1 MAEES
6 DLMELINRAI
16 SCEHPQVYGAVNLN
30 RLREVLCLLV
40 LAQKAGGENPSNAH
54 HLNESTEKDNEVARN
69 HSEVDI
75 TSDSCQ
81 NVDNLPPSS
90 EQSENEEEI
99 NVNDSPTRSPSP
111 EDKDQATGEQWQN
124 VLFEI
129 EKIACQMNEISERVN
144 KIETKWQPM
153 KCTCLA
159 DCGATADDENIS
171 PSQSNVSFSENNP
184 STQVNDANEPIF
196 EVGQKK
202 TVNDIDG
209 LPAPREA
216 SPSEA
221 TDGNEPA
228 ALQST
233 SDQSVVSCKDG
244 KNNNSPLPTT
254 DIVMEQDQE
263 GVNCIQ
269 ENDEKSTLPASNGT
283 QNEKRKERAIFC
295 DNFEQLVA
303 IVEFLLEREK
313 MFSERLGKVE
323 AMVTLC
329 TDELPNRLEEED
341 GKIPPSMGWE
351 AKSPVQNSI
360 QDPCTVKIVPET
372 VAEQNNLKREAV
384 ASSIHTKVDE
394 IENELGFLKATLNN
408 LNIAAGGKLGA
419 EVKNHVHCISCNCA
433 AAMEVFETPIP
444 QPIPFHV
451 KRCLKPVLRRQLDSL
466 RKELKDSVGAPVDME
481 PYWQLLKKPNSL
493 RSK

>member
-40 LAQKAGGENPSNAH
+40 LAQKVGGKNPSNAH
-54 HLNESTEKDNEVARN
+54 HLNESTEKYNEVARN
-69 HSEVDI
+69 HSGVDI
-75 TSDSCQ
+75 TKDSCK
-81 NVDNLPPSS
+81 NVDNPPPSS

-99 NVNDSPTRSPSP
+99 NVNDTPTRSPSP
-111 EDKDQATGEQWQN
+111 EDKDHANEEQWQN

-153 KCTCLA
+153 KCICLA
-159 DCGATADDENIS
+159 ECGATADDENIN

-184 STQVNDANEPIF
+184 STQVNANEQIF
-196 EVGQKK
+196 EVDQKK

-209 LPAPREA
+209 LAAPRDA

-221 TDGNEPA
+221 TDGNEPS

-233 SDQSVVSCKDG
+233 SDQSVVYCKDG
-244 KNNNSPLPTT
+244 KNNNSALPTT

-263 GVNCIQ
+263 GISCIQ
-269 ENDEKSTLPASNGT
+269 EDDEKSTLPASNGT
-283 QNEKRKERAIFC
+283 QNEKSKAGAIFC

-303 IVEFLLEREK
+303 IVDFLLKREK
-313 MFSERLGKVE
+313 MLSERLGKVE

-329 TDELPNRLEEED
+329 RDELPNRLEEEN
-341 GKIPPSMGWE
+341 GKIPSSMGWE
-351 AKSPVQNSI
+351 VKSPVQNSI

-372 VAEQNNLKREAV
+372 VAEQNSLKREAV
-384 ASSIHTKVDE
+384 ASNIQTKVDE

-444 QPIPFHV
+444 QPVPFHV

-466 RKELKDSVGAPVDME
+466 RKELKHSVGAPVDME